1 MELRV
6 ILRRLR
12 RRYREPLIKFL
23 FRLFRYLPR
32 SVTYIFGNFVGWVVW
47 RSNGELR
54 NTTETNVKIC
64 FPELKPHEQQKISK
78 ESLFELGRAAAEIP
92 LLWTAQKDEILD
104 LVKGVE
110 GIEHI
115 DTAIQ
120 EGKGIICLTPHL
132 GAWEIMGLYLSIH
145 YPMTTLYRPPQLS
158 SLEDIIVQGR
168 TRFGVNLVPTDA
180 TGVRG
185 LLKALKKGEMLGI
198 LPDQDPGLIGGEF
211 SPFFNVQTNTMTLV
225 SRLAQKTGAAVIV
238 CFAERLPKCRGYM
251 MHIQPPLEGICNK
264 DLNISLSALNEGVE
278 RFIRAYPQQYQ
289 WSYKRFKTRPQ
300 GEAQFY

>member
-1 MELRV
+1 MDFKV

-12 RRYREPLIKFL
+12 RRFREPLIKFL

-32 SVTYIFGNFVGWVVW
+32 PVTHVLGNVVGWMVW
-47 RSNGELR
+47 VSNGELR
-54 NTTETNVKIC
+54 KTTETNVRIC
-64 FPELKPHEQQKISK
+64 FPELKLHEQQKISK

-92 LLWTAQKDEILD
+92 LLWTAEKEELLA
-104 LVKGVE
+104 LVKAVE

-120 EGKGIICLTPHL
+120 DGRGVICLTPHL
-132 GAWEIMGLYLSIH
+132 GAWEIMGLYLSI
-145 YPMTTLYRPPQLS
+145 YYSMTTLYRPPQLS

-180 TGVRG
+180 SGVRG
-185 LLKALKKGEMLGI
+185 LLKALKNGEMLGI
-198 LPDQDPGLIGGEF
+198 LPDQDPGPIGGAF

-238 CFAERLPKCRGYM
+238 CFAERLPKGGGYV
-251 MHIQPPLEGICNK
+251 MHILPPIENVCNK
-264 DLNISLSALNEGVE
+264 DLDISLAALNEGVE
-278 RFIRAYPQQYQ
+278 SYIRAFPQQYQ
-289 WSYKRFKTRPQ
+289 WSYKRFKTRPE
-300 GEAQFY
+300 GEARFY